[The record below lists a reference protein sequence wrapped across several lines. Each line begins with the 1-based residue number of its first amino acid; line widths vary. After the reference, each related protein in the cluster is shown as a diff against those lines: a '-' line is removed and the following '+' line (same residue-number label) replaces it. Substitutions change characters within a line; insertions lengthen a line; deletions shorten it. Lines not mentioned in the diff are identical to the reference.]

1 MKPTCS
7 KQLLFT
13 AGVSR
18 GLVLWIK
25 LLLESEAHT
34 LHLQI

>member
-1 MKPTCS
+1 MTPTCS

-13 AGVSR
+13 AGFSR
-18 GLVLWIK
+18 GLELWLK